1 MNASPKVT
9 VSTKPYQH
17 NYRRIGNMA
26 RRPRFRT
33 REQVSEQRRQRV
45 QRALERVEAAES
57 TSANEEPAE
66 QLSDETHIP
75 EDNRFTGTLRIDD
88 DGMAYLND
96 RPLGIIEEV
105 TQGESIGDAGDHTM
119 RTSTIQARHIEVSP
133 EARDIAEELEAL
145 RTFTYRPYE
154 PANLDSIQVTGR
166 LSPPDTNHLRSQFIT
181 DWLATEHRAQP
192 TITTEPMQVRNLV
205 NEIPQ
210 PDGEIPATDSVIGG
224 PIGEHLLVGGSSIGR
239 TGELSVEG
247 GGIRINQD
255 GIAIPRHLTFTGD
268 ESDARRLARE
278 VHASIDATS
287 IYGDYSTGRIARS
300 KSYTFDEEKVNTLM
314 DTIRVVRAIMTKY
327 HFREEDVKKLGIE
340 DLMREL

>member
-1 MNASPKVT
+1 
-9 VSTKPYQH
+9 
-17 NYRRIGNMA
+17 MA

-33 REQVSEQRRQRV
+33 REQVNEQRRQRV
-45 QRALERVEAAES
+45 QRALERVESAES

-66 QLSDETHIP
+66 QLSDETHIS
-75 EDNRFTGTLRIDD
+75 EDNTFTGTLRIDD

-96 RPLGIIEEV
+96 RPLGVITEV

-133 EARDIAEELEAL
+133 EARDIAEELEEL
-145 RTFTYRPYE
+145 RTMPYRPYNGAQIDSLQIGGVNAQ
-154 PANLDSIQVTGR
+154 PNTNNLR
-166 LSPPDTNHLRSQFIT
+166 NEFLT
-181 DWLATEHRAQP
+181 DWLATEHHAQP
-192 TITTEPMQVRNLV
+192 TITTEPMQVRNLA

-210 PDGEIPATDSVIGG
+210 PEGDTPNTGAVIGG
-224 PIGEHLLVGGSSIGR
+224 PLGSLLVSGSSVGR
-239 TGELSVEG
+239 TG
-247 GGIRINQD
+247 
-255 GIAIPRHLTFTGD
+255 IATPRPLTFTRD
-268 ESDARRLARE
+268 EDDARRIAQDLHTTMR
-278 VHASIDATS
+278 DLPR
-287 IYGDYSTGRIARS
+287 YGDYSTGRIARS